1 MPALAQQVS
10 IGTDTNVSLGA
21 NPSAPQRDEF
31 DFYVGYAVSLTRS
44 LSLGAVGRVYLRD
57 YRSIDR
63 TDVSEIFALTA
74 NYRINKYFS
83 AGAATT
89 LAWSRSD
96 KSVFDYD
103 VANIG
108 GALSLTFKF

>member
-1 MPALAQQVS
+1 M
-10 IGTDTNVSLGA
+10 SLDA

-31 DFYVGYAVSLTRS
+31 DVYAGYAVSLTRS
-44 LSLGAVGRVYLRD
+44 LSVSAVGRIFVRD

-63 TDVSEIFALTA
+63 TDVSEILALTA
-74 NYRINKYFS
+74 NYRVTKYFS
-83 AGAATT
+83 VGAAST
-89 LAWSRSD
+89 LAWSQSS
-96 KSVFDYD
+96 KSVFDYN